1 MSCGYALSPGGI
13 ACPTGTAHVV
23 LALIAAAGVLARLTE
38 SSISFDGVSGTAVP
52 VKLELCEG
60 TGAGAGTTT
69 GSVTP
74 RQVRGLARTVQ
85 CTAAYL
91 YTAEPTV
98 LTVLK
103 TWYIHPQ
110 AGQIIQ
116 LPLGREYEH
125 VGAGGF
131 YLRALA
137 GAAVN
142 CAPNM
147 EFEEG

>member
-13 ACPTGTAHVV
+13 AFPTTSAKCLLSLVT
-23 LALIAAAGVLARLTE
+23 AAGVLARLTE
-38 SSISFDGVSGTAVP
+38 LSISFEGTSGTATP
-52 VKLELCEG
+52 VKLELCDS
-60 TGAGAGTTT
+60 TGATAGTPA
-69 GSVTP
+69 GAVTP
-74 RQVRGLARTVQ
+74 RQVRGLTRTVQ
-85 CTAAYL
+85 STAGYS
-91 YTAEPTV
+91 YSAEPTV

-125 VGAGGF
+125 VGAGGLF
-131 YLRALA
+131 LRGLA
-137 GAAVN
+137 AAAVN